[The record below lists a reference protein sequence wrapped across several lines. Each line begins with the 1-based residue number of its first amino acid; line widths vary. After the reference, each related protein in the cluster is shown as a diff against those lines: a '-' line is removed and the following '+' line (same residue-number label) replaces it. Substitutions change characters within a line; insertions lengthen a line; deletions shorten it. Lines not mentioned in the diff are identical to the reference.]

1 VASETHPA
9 RSFETAKLL
18 HERPEPS
25 PGADPGRIQHVALSW
40 LREPGNPEHIDA
52 WLRAVNA
59 LATIPGVES
68 VVVGPAARVSW
79 GDPDQGF
86 DFAMTVA
93 FESRDAM
100 ELYQPHPVHHE
111 AIVLSNKI
119 MKRVYAYYVEL
130 DAFARSGE
138 PR

>member
-1 VASETHPA
+1 VATETHPA
-9 RSFETAKLL
+9 RSFETAELL

-25 PGADPGRIQHVALSW
+25 AGADPGRIQHVALSW
-40 LREPGNPEHIDA
+40 LREPGNAEHVEA
-52 WLRAVNA
+52 WLRAVDA

-68 VVVGPAARVSW
+68 VVVGPAAPVSW

-86 DFAMTVA
+86 DFAMTVV

-111 AIVLSNKI
+111 AIALSNKI

-130 DAFARSGE
+130 DTLARSGE
-138 PR
+138 TR